1 MVQWLFWRNSFTN
14 NFISSMPLE
23 NTFLLFCMIF
33 ARSDWILGANS
44 KDLVCSFLN
53 DKPPLLDCIDCATF
67 RHRYL
72 SRTNSGIHMW
82 HPSSEMGVES
92 LEESIALCQVPNF
105 GSLVALIQAFAMRW
119 SSSLSNLV
127 PLNPL
132 AILPL
137 SSLALMPGTLGGILT
152 LLMTAEW
159 IVVDCCM
166 TLFMPSCDHG
176 HHWSPIHHV
185 WTVIEL
191 QHNISFACGIFP
203 HIHH

>member
-1 MVQWLFWRNSFTN
+1 MVQWLFWWNYFTN

-23 NTFLLFCMIF
+23 NTFLAVLH
-33 ARSDWILGANS
+33 
-44 KDLVCSFLN
+44 DLCQIWFDTRCKQQGSCLLLSEW
-53 DKPPLLDCIDCATF
+53 PLLDCIDCASF

-72 SRTNSGIHMW
+72 SRTNSGIHIW

-92 LEESIALCQVPNF
+92 LEESIALLPSTKFWFHSCLDPSFCNEVIFVLIKLGATQPSGYTTIVFTGTHARNI
-105 GSLVALIQAFAMRW
+105 GSI
-119 SSSLSNLV
+119 LS
-127 PLNPL
+127 
-132 AILPL
+132 
-137 SSLALMPGTLGGILT
+137 

-166 TLFMPSCDHG
+166 TLFMPSCNHG
-176 HHWSPIHHV
+176 HRWSPIHHV
-185 WTVIEL
+185 WTVVEL